1 MLDKDRC
8 NIKIISYARLN
19 IYIIV
24 ERKYY
29 IKITN
34 IVTKFYLKYKNIISL
49 NKNLFISGIA
59 GFIASIIIVH
69 VFVIQSMNHFINST
83 LTVVIGYITA
93 KAVFIILFHLD
104 NKKTY
109 TKRLTGKIDQYIL
122 KQIVKKMIVANFIF
136 DFTDN
141 FTRFVILFE
150 LLKMLF
156 PPGQAVLL
164 SSIVSSSL
172 SYLTINLIVKR
183 MNVFGF
189 TKKK

>member
-1 MLDKDRC
+1 MIDYV
-8 NIKIISYARLN
+8 IKIVGGAVTFGLITIDLRRKF
-19 IYIIV
+19 

-49 NKNLFISGIA
+49 NKNLLISGIV

-69 VFVIQSMNHFINST
+69 VFVIQSTNHFINST

-93 KAVFIILFHLD
+93 KAVFAILFHLD
-104 NKKTY
+104 NKKIY

-136 DFTDN
+136 DFLYN
-141 FTRFVILFE
+141 
-150 LLKMLF
+150 
-156 PPGQAVLL
+156 
-164 SSIVSSSL
+164 
-172 SYLTINLIVKR
+172 
-183 MNVFGF
+183 
-189 TKKK
+189 